1 MAQWLCHSF
10 AMIMVSFTW
19 CVLCTSMTIMA
30 LRIRKIT
37 VKLNAQMLQ
46 QIEIDA
52 ESMEWGSATAQ
63 RQRHEVRQVVKVR
76 TKQVK
81 RMEYITKVI
90 VFVAVLLFL
99 YTCYKYFFYSA
110 DCQPLNY
117 LPIQVNS
124 LFDLIGLGTDFIF
137 WLFPVI
143 VFFWPTQL
151 NGHEERTFR
160 RAKRRWKK
168 LSVRLFG
175 AGRGLVSAISN
186 KKKKDKDG
194 KINSSSSDEDANGSE
209 SQTAS
214 DESSES
220 SSDDQRG
227 YGSRA
232 ISGGANQNGDSSSD
246 SDSNQ
251 QRQPRKRSK

>member
-30 LRIRKIT
+30 LRIRNIT

-46 QIEIDA
+46 QLEDEVQSLQWCS
-52 ESMEWGSATAQ
+52 ESAH

-117 LPIQVNS
+117 LPIQINS

-137 WLFPVI
+137 WLIPVLA
-143 VFFWPTQL
+143 FFWPTQL

-160 RAKRRWKK
+160 RAKRRWKR
-168 LSVRLFG
+168 LSERLFG
-175 AGRGLVSAISN
+175 AGRGLARAISSSSSKQRN
-186 KKKKDKDG
+186 GDKDG
-194 KINSSSSDEDANGSE
+194 KINSSSSDEAANSSE
-209 SQTAS
+209 SQT
-214 DESSES
+214 ESEGSS
-220 SSDDQRG
+220 GSQSSDGRRY
-227 YGSRA
+227 YGSRTG
-232 ISGGANQNGDSSSD
+232 IGGT
-246 SDSNQ
+246 
-251 QRQPRKRSK
+251 RQ

>member
-46 QIEIDA
+46 QIEAEA
-52 ESMEWGSATAQ
+52 ESMEWGSEMAH

-175 AGRGLVSAISN
+175 AGRGLVSAIS

-232 ISGGANQNGDSSSD
+232 ISGATNQNGDSSSD